1 MRMMVICMDMSKFT
15 ELYIKIVYYVVC
27 ILIKMSLKGQISS
40 DYSVMSL
47 IFSEALILYTKLW
60 LLIKKII

>member
-15 ELYIKIVYYVVC
+15 ELYIKIVHYVVC
-27 ILIKMSLKGQISS
+27 ILIKISLKGQISS